1 MEQDV
6 ADTPDN
12 ESAFLRTKIKRE
24 NYWLLFLEQAVE
36 SYQRLIDHK
45 NVVPTQP
52 VAEALDKIKTLQA
65 FYKHPTKNDAAKIDE
80 DQVFDLSIEEGDYE
94 IFQRKEYIKF
104 FKHALAYQ
112 AWPDAIL
119 KSKSKV
125 KLKRVYQTARYVE
138 YLRFASKIFAIKLIK
153 EEAMVVLGALTAY
166 ESDQMF
172 KKIDEAIKPAPP
184 INSMVPYILQ
194 QEHFT
199 EDPKHKFGL
208 RKPLVELEING
219 YGDFGTVKD
228 VVHNPFEE
236 NPLRGTPKKAEAN
249 KFGRFVIERYIRIK
263 DKDVPVNIPNR
274 DEYMKGIVGVKKF
287 NDFVQENKN
296 SPAFRNKKISD
307 LFGNLEF
314 IYVFTVQ
321 ELVDQGYSLR
331 KLKSL
336 GLPENIMRLSED
348 VLAREMQVGEKDINF
363 EINKDPI
370 GIDGVTGLNY
380 GLRLSYVLPDSVDL
394 SSVDVSDEKAI
405 ETKAYKLKRVDGV
418 RNSRFLMPIASVEVE
433 MVDQSWEDVNFLEGD
448 NAFDLYCMFQLLE
461 QNEDYRFFFDTGV
474 PVGSYLSTLALYSNY
489 AWEASWGLGQNERV
503 VETFEDYEEPPDGGL
518 RAAFAKI
525 KVLFKSF
532 FSKDEDVGIDG
543 DGEDFEFNIF
553 QKAKK
558 KSRKLFVNFYNQD
571 DFFDD
576 EAANED
582 NLFEFMRLFN
592 PFKFPVP
599 RIIPWWR
606 RRKRSKARC
615 PAAEE

>member
-1 MEQDV
+1 MLVRSCHQ
-6 ADTPDN
+6 AD
-12 ESAFLRTKIKRE
+12 
-24 NYWLLFLEQAVE
+24 
-36 SYQRLIDHK
+36 
-45 NVVPTQP
+45 
-52 VAEALDKIKTLQA
+52 
-65 FYKHPTKNDAAKIDE
+65 
-80 DQVFDLSIEEGDYE
+80 
-94 IFQRKEYIKF
+94 
-104 FKHALAYQ
+104 
-112 AWPDAIL
+112 
-119 KSKSKV
+119 
-125 KLKRVYQTARYVE
+125 
-138 YLRFASKIFAIKLIK
+138 K

-263 DKDVPVNIPNR
+263 DKDVPVDIPNR

-296 SPAFRNKKISD
+296 SLAFRNKKISD

-314 IYVFTVQ
+314 IYTFTVQ

-336 GLPENIMRLSED
+336 GCLRNNEIDRRCSASEI
-348 VLAREMQVGEKDINF
+348 QVGENDINF

-394 SSVDVSDEKAI
+394 SGVMSPMRKQSRPKG
-405 ETKAYKLKRVDGV
+405 KLKRVDGV

-433 MVDQSWEDVNFLEGD
+433 MVDQSWGMSIFRRTTHSIFIVCSSFLNRMKTTILLRYWRSCRILFVNLGF
-448 NAFDLYCMFQLLE
+448 
-461 QNEDYRFFFDTGV
+461 V
-474 PVGSYLSTLALYSNY
+474 SNY

-503 VETFEDYEEPPDGGL
+503 VETFEDYEEPPGN
-518 RAAFAKI
+518 AFAKLR
-525 KVLFKSF
+525 VLFKSF
-532 FSKDEDVGIDG
+532 FSKDEDVGIDV

-558 KSRKLFVNFYNQD
+558 KSKKLFVNFYNQD

-592 PFKFPVP
+592 PF
-599 RIIPWWR
+599 
-606 RRKRSKARC
+606 
-615 PAAEE
+615 